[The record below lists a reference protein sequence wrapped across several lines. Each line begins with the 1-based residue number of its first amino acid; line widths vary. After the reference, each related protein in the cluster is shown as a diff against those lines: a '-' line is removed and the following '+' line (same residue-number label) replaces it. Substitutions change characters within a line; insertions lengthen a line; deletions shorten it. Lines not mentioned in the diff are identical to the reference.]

1 MPLFPR
7 RTAVFGSVLLLALVA
22 GCASAPRSA
31 APAPAARG
39 DHWFADVAKM
49 AEAEDNAGRRAYLR
63 TRLQALGLEVRSQT
77 FTANA
82 LQGENLLADVSGH
95 ALGGRA
101 DAPLL
106 LIGAHS
112 DRVAEGRGATDNAS
126 GSAVALALAERF
138 KRKPLK
144 HHRVAVAFWDL
155 EENGLLGAAAYI
167 EQNSPRPALYINFD
181 VFGWGD
187 SLWMMTPDPAHP
199 LVAST
204 REAATAQG
212 LALSAGEQ
220 YPPTDHRAFLRAG
233 WPAVSY
239 SLVGADE
246 IPAILE
252 MFAGKRVMS
261 RPKVMTVIHSPND
274 TIDQVD
280 AAAAARGVDAVEAAI
295 RAWDARPQQAADR

>member
-1 MPLFPR
+1 MTLFPR

-22 GCASAPRSA
+22 GCASVPRSA
-31 APAPAARG
+31 TQAPAARG
-39 DHWFADVAKM
+39 DLWFADVAKM

-63 TRLQALGLEVRSQT
+63 TRLQALGLDVRSQT

-95 ALGGRA
+95 ALGGGA
-101 DAPLL
+101 DKPLL

-155 EENGLLGAAAYI
+155 EENGLLGATAYI
-167 EQNSPRPALYINFD
+167 EQGSPRPALYINFD

-204 REAATAQG
+204 RDAANAQG

-246 IPAILE
+246 IPGILE
-252 MFAGKRVMS
+252 MFSGKRVMS

-280 AAAAARGVDAVEAAI
+280 ATAAARGVDAVEAAI
-295 RAWDARPQQAADR
+295 RAWDARRQ